1 MLECVNSQ
9 ALEDFHSGK
18 DSGSDLTK
26 LLSDCFAAFK
36 DNARYR
42 DDIRF
47 LKIWFL
53 YMDTSEDFESVFLE
67 MLHGEICV
75 GHSLLYIWYA
85 TFLEAKEKLDLDQ

>member
-1 MLECVNSQ
+1 MIEEWMQ
-9 ALEDFHSGK
+9 GLEDFHSGK

-26 LLSDCFAAFK
+26 LLSDCIAE
-36 DNARYR
+36 DNTQYR

-53 YMDTSEDFESVFLE
+53 HMDTSEDFESVFLE
-67 MLHGEICV
+67 MLHREICV
-75 GHSLLYIWYA
+75 GHSLLYVWYA